1 MENNEQRIA
10 ELEKKTKK
18 LEVVAILHTLTLV
31 LGAVGIT
38 TILVDELK
46 GLFKK

>member
-1 MENNEQRIA
+1 MTQEERIIT
-10 ELEKKTKK
+10 LEKKTKQ

-46 GLFKK
+46 GFFKK

>member
-1 MENNEQRIA
+1 MTEEERISK
-10 ELEKKTKK
+10 LEKKTKQ
-18 LEVVAILHTLTLV
+18 LEIVAVLHTLTLV

-46 GLFKK
+46 RFLKK